1 MTSALFALNQQ
12 PLFLGKH
19 GYLFDGRP
27 IPRVTEILQVFDKSF
42 RLPWALKEMEK
53 YVNENWMPDKL
64 YTTEAK
70 ERIVHDGKSAFDN
83 ISFKAMAR
91 GTRVHKWIQDHIN
104 RIDPPMPEDPK
115 IAGPIHQFLKW
126 EESSGV
132 KWLASELIIASIA
145 HWYAGTIDFIAII
158 DDKLVLGD
166 FKVSSKISTGYF
178 LQTMAYLI
186 ALEELIKES
195 FYNLTPN
202 NLMTLG
208 PAEKMT
214 MDEVESLH
222 VLINFSALEQ
232 PPEIHH
238 RLIVQIPP
246 DNSPVNAL
254 VVPTDPNRDREA
266 FLHAYG
272 MYQWTQHCKS
282 RYKVS

>member
-1 MTSALFALNQQ
+1 MTHSLFALNKQ
-12 PLFLGKH
+12 PLVLEKN

-42 RLPWALKEMEK
+42 RLPWALKEMGK
-53 YVNENWMPDKL
+53 HINNNWMADKL

-70 ERIVHDGKSAFDN
+70 ECIVHDGKSAFDA
-83 ISFKAMAR
+83 ISFKAMGR
-91 GTRVHKWIQDHIN
+91 GTRVHKWIQNHIN
-104 RIDPPMPEDPK
+104 RNNPPMPENPE
-115 IAGPIHQFLKW
+115 IAGPIQQFLKW
-126 EESSGV
+126 EKSRNV
-132 KWLASELIIASIA
+132 QWLASELTIASIA
-145 HWYAGTIDFIAII
+145 HWYAGTIDFIAVI
-158 DDKLVLGD
+158 DNELVLGD

-202 NLMTLG
+202 NLMILG
-208 PAEKMT
+208 PAEKMNI
-214 MDEVESLH
+214 DEINALH
-222 VLINFSALEQ
+222 VLTNFCALEQ

-254 VVPTDPNRDREA
+254 VVPTDPHRDREG

-272 MYQWTQHCKS
+272 MYKWTQHCKT
-282 RYKVS
+282 RYTVS